1 VSGSHGRLPLKVVF
15 FDLDDTLC
23 DTIGSRPERA
33 RKAFERLCGEYP
45 HLDADQLVERA
56 VAQMQEPRWARG
68 ILPLLE
74 ELGLAQTAAGTDALR
89 IFLTHFGPIRLFP
102 DVEQTL
108 IQLGKKYAL
117 GVISNAQEWYQR
129 AKLVHLGLEPRI
141 RYFVVSDSVGY
152 EKPDP
157 RIFRHALALAGVQ
170 PDEAVFVGDR
180 LDIDVAGAKAVSMR
194 AVWLNRS
201 GDAIPDGVPRPDWV
215 VRHFHELPVVLA

>member
-1 VSGSHGRLPLKVVF
+1 MSLRAVF

-74 ELGLAQTAAGTDALR
+74 EMGLAQTAAGTAALR
-89 IFLTHFGPIRLFP
+89 VFLTHFAPIRLFP
-102 DVEQTL
+102 EVEQTL
-108 IQLGKKYAL
+108 IRLGEKYAL
-117 GVISNAQEWYQR
+117 GIISNAQEWYQR
-129 AKLVHLGLEPRI
+129 AKLVHLGLEPLI

-157 RIFRHALALAGVQ
+157 RIFLHALALAGVQ

-180 LDIDVAGAKAVSMR
+180 LVSMR

-201 GDAIPDGVPRPDWV
+201 GATIPDGVPRPDWV
-215 VRHFHELPVVLA
+215 VQHFHDLPTVLREGGSDAP